1 MKAQNFYLRANQM
14 KTEAKTYSF
23 ITNTILLNDF
33 IFALQREGEDNRLV
47 PDDGVA
53 LDQAFVA
60 VNPASLGNTAYSD
73 LPDSETV
80 SSVDNSDILEQTSP
94 SLSNAVASDQLTFN
108 YDDSCESHVEKAAES
123 TSSCS
128 DSTTS
133 DLPVSYE
140 CDQRSLSADE
150 YDVCDESTD
159 LDWTPDV
166 VDDEVALILNR

>member
-1 MKAQNFYLRANQM
+1 MKAKNFYLLATQL
-14 KTEAKTYSF
+14 KTKAKTYSF

-33 IFALQREGEDNRLV
+33 IFVMQREGEDNRLV
-47 PDDGVA
+47 PDDQG
-53 LDQAFVA
+53 FVA
-60 VNPASLGNTAYSD
+60 IDTAPSGNTSYSD
-73 LPDSETV
+73 LPDAGTV
-80 SSVDNSDILEQTSP
+80 SSVDNSGVSKQTSP
-94 SLSNAVASDQLTFN
+94 SLSNAAVSNQLTSDN
-108 YDDSCESHVEKAAES
+108 ADSCESQVEKAAES

-140 CDQRSLSADE
+140 CEQGSLSADE

>member
-1 MKAQNFYLRANQM
+1 M

-23 ITNTILLNDF
+23 ITYTVLLNDF
-33 IFALQREGEDNRLV
+33 MYVLQREGEDNRLV
-47 PDDGVA
+47 PDDQG
-53 LDQAFVA
+53 FVA
-60 VNPASLGNTAYSD
+60 INPASSGNTSNSD
-73 LPDSETV
+73 LPDEGTV
-80 SSVDNSDILEQTSP
+80 SSVENSDVSKQTSP
-94 SLSNAVASDQLTFN
+94 SLSNAAVSNQLASDN
-108 YDDSCESHVEKAAES
+108 ADSCESQVEKAAES

-128 DSTTS
+128 NSTTS

-140 CDQRSLSADE
+140 CEQESLSAEE